1 MATQV
6 AQSMRQ
12 QCSKMNQQKKS
23 SITKSVVQPSFT
35 ALQSHIGNAAV
46 QRLLAQRTG
55 DGPTELDGTTADRI
69 NLARG
74 GGQTLDTTIQ
84 QKMGE
89 AMGSDFS
96 GVRVHTGSESHQ
108 LNEQLG
114 AKAFTTGTDVFF
126 REGAYNPQSGSGQEL
141 IAHELT
147 HVVQQGSG
155 AVPSNGKMAVNAPGD
170 QFEQEADSVAKS
182 VTNSAGAPA
191 VQRQEGPMPEE
202 EEVQA
207 KHIQRQEMSEDE
219 EVQAKHIQRQEMPE
233 DEEVQAKHVQRQ
245 DAPEEEEVQ
254 AKFVQRAEAAPE
266 EEETAQ
272 MQEMPEEE
280 PSEEAA

>member
-46 QRLLAQRTG
+46 QRLLAQHTG

-69 NLARG
+69 NSARG

-114 AKAFTTGTDVFF
+114 AKAFTTGKDVFF
-126 REGAYNPQSGSGQEL
+126 RDGEYNPNSGRGQEL

-155 AVPSNGKMAVNAPGD
+155 AVPSGGKMAVNAPGD

-207 KHIQRQEMSEDE
+207 KHIL
-219 EVQAKHIQRQEMPE
+219 RQEMPE

-280 PSEEAA
+280 PAEEAA